1 MEKLVGLTEG
11 SNFVNSSREENRT
24 FIAQVGSNKAG
35 QFLEVAE
42 YPMGGRRGPIIVPK
56 GHERWGWKILAA
68 EMRKVVS
75 MFDSPPN
82 KIHVVP
88 PKLQPR
94 DSGISSLISMG
105 KDQVAEPGTTT
116 TLPGRNGPFVKD
128 EVYRLQ
134 RWHTRTRG
142 LEM

>member
-1 MEKLVGLTEG
+1 
-11 SNFVNSSREENRT
+11 
-24 FIAQVGSNKAG
+24 
-35 QFLEVAE
+35 
-42 YPMGGRRGPIIVPK
+42 MGGRRGPIIVPK

-68 EMRKVVS
+68 EMRKVVAV
-75 MFDSPPN
+75 FDSPPN

-134 RWHTRTRG
+134 RWYTHGLEAWKCEGEGGASQRTVGQEASRGRG
-142 LEM
+142 LDVRL